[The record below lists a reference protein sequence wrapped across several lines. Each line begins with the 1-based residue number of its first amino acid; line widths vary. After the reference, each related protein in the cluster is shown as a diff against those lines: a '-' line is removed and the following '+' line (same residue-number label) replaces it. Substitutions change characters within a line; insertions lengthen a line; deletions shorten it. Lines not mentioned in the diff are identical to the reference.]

1 MTPISRRRLCADVA
15 ALSVGTPALLSVGGA
30 AAAGTTGS
38 AGSAGS
44 SVTADHPAFPAIAR
58 GFASI
63 GESVRPKIRY
73 WWPCGEIS
81 AEAVEAEMRQIAGRG
96 FAAAEIQCI
105 FTADPDRFGWG
116 GATLTERLEQAVA
129 AGRRHGLRIDL
140 TVGPAWPLVVPGL
153 GPDSRQAAQELT
165 YGRSVV
171 AGGSTY
177 TGPVPAAPEPHTGV
191 TKQTLVAVQAFR
203 RTGSGGAKPVV
214 LERSSRVDLTDAVHD
229 GVLSWTAP
237 AGGQWLVLGF
247 WQRGTGQAAVVGQ
260 SVSAQPA
267 YVPDH
272 FAAAGVRAAMGYW
285 DEHVLTPRLRRLL
298 RDNGGDL
305 FEDSLELDS
314 ALHWTWDLPKRFEKL
329 RGYALRP
336 NLPVLFID
344 GIHRQ
349 YTSVT
354 LDATPDFEFTD
365 GSGARVREDYCQTL
379 TDLYIS
385 DHVEPL
391 KNWAHA
397 LGLRFRAQPYG
408 TTIDTPTVAA
418 ALDVNE
424 TESLGVGTGYDD
436 DPSRWISSGSVH
448 LSGQKIFSLEGCATF
463 NEAYAQTWPDM
474 LKHFNT
480 AFAHGV
486 NQIVYHGFATGTGM
500 GVTGWPGFSPFT
512 TEGGNGFS
520 EAWGPRQPTW
530 ADTHLVTDWT
540 ARMQWVLRQGR
551 PSVDLAVYRHSYGP
565 DVRVP
570 DGAAGFT
577 YDFTGPA
584 QLEGTRVGGGRLAPD
599 GPAYRAL
606 ILDRQPTLPVAT
618 ARLLLSHA
626 RAGLPVVVV
635 GNLPTRTPGAHAA
648 EEQTARLTRLL
659 GQLLDQPSVRRV
671 ADQRDL
677 AGALKALGVAPSV
690 DVRAAPGLLTV
701 RRTLPT
707 GELYYVYNPTSS
719 SVTADI
725 RVEGTG
731 RPYELDA
738 WSGKVTPLGLYRTGR
753 GHITLPVD
761 LAPAGS
767 TVIALDGRRV
777 RHATATT
784 GGTVTVS
791 DSGRLRLRATASG
804 RYTVTLDDGRKRHVV
819 IPSPGEEQRL
829 DSWHLTVE
837 DWRRGPDG
845 ERATTV
851 HELDL
856 DQLSPWSDIPGLRD
870 VSGIGT
876 YTTTV
881 RLGRPD
887 GAWLDLGRVTDT
899 FQVTVNGRRLPPPD
913 QISHRLDL
921 AGHLREGANTIT
933 VRVAT
938 PLRNRLRVTDGFPGQ
953 AGMPRQEYGLIG
965 PVSLVPYRE
974 APILDTTT
982 GAVAG

>member
-15 ALSVGTPALLSVGGA
+15 ALSIAPPVLLSAAGT

-38 AGSAGS
+38 A
-44 SVTADHPAFPAIAR
+44 VTADHPTVPAIAR
-58 GFASI
+58 EFASI
-63 GESVRPKIRY
+63 SESVRPKIRY

-81 AEAVEAEMRQIAGRG
+81 AEAVETEIRQIAGRG

-105 FTADPDRFGWG
+105 FTADPGRFGWG
-116 GATLTERLEQAVA
+116 SAILTERLEQAVA
-129 AGRRHGLRIDL
+129 TGRRHGLRIDL

-165 YGRSVV
+165 YGKSVV

-177 TGPVPAAPEPHTGV
+177 SGPVPAAPEPHTGV

-203 RTGSGGAKPVV
+203 CTGSAEAKPVR
-214 LERSSRVDLTDAVHD
+214 LERSSRADLTNSVHD

-237 AGGQWLVLGF
+237 ADGQWLVLAF
-247 WQRGTGQAAVVGQ
+247 WQRGTGQAAVTGQ
-260 SVSAQPA
+260 TISARPA

-272 FAAAGVRAAMGYW
+272 FASAGVRAATGYW
-285 DEHVLTPRLRRLL
+285 DDHVLTPRLRRLL

-314 ALHWTWDLPKRFEKL
+314 ALHWTWDLPERFEKL
-329 RGYALRP
+329 RGYSLRP

-379 TDLYIS
+379 TDLYIGN
-385 DHVEPL
+385 HVEPL
-391 KNWAHA
+391 KNWAHT

-424 TESLGVGTGYDD
+424 TESLGTSAGYND

-448 LSGQKIFSLEGCATF
+448 LSGQKIFSLEGCATL

-512 TEGGNGFS
+512 MEDGNGFS

-530 ADTHLVTDWT
+530 ADTNIITDWT

-551 PSVDLAVYRHSYGP
+551 PSVDLAVYRQSYGP

-570 DGAAGFT
+570 DGAAGYT

-584 QLEGTRVGGGRLAPD
+584 QLEGTRVSGGRLAPD

-626 RAGLPVVVV
+626 RAGLPVVIV
-635 GNLPTRTPGAHAA
+635 GNLPTRTPGAHLADQ
-648 EEQTARLTRLL
+648 QTARLIRLL
-659 GQLLDQPSVRRV
+659 DQLLDEPSVRRV

-677 AGALKALGVAPSV
+677 ADALKALGVRPSV
-690 DVRAAPGLLTV
+690 DVSAARGLLTV
-701 RRTLPT
+701 RRTLPR
-707 GELYYVYNPTSS
+707 GERYYLYNPTSS

-738 WSGKVTPLGLYRTGR
+738 WSGRATPLGLYRTTR
-753 GHITLPVD
+753 SHITVPLH
-761 LAPAGS
+761 LAPGGS
-767 TVIALDGRRV
+767 TVIALDGHHA

-791 DSGRLRLRATASG
+791 ESGRLRLRATASG
-804 RYTVTLDDGRKRHVV
+804 SYTVTLHDGRKQHVV
-819 IPSPGEEQRL
+819 IPSMGEEQRL

-845 ERATTV
+845 ERAVTTR
-851 HELDL
+851 ELDL
-856 DQLSPWSDIPGLRD
+856 NGLKPWSDIPGLQD

-876 YTTTV
+876 YITTV
-881 RLGRPD
+881 RLGRLD
-887 GAWLDLGRVTDT
+887 GAYLDLGRVTDT
-899 FQVTVNGRRLPPPD
+899 FEVTVNGRRLPPPD

-921 AGHLREGANTIT
+921 TDRLREGANTIT
-933 VRVAT
+933 IRVAT
-938 PLRNRLRVTDGFPGQ
+938 PLRNRLRATDGFSGQ

-974 APILDTTT
+974 VPIAD
-982 GAVAG
+982 

>member
-1 MTPISRRRLCADVA
+1 MTMSRRRLCSDVA
-15 ALSVGTPALLSVGGA
+15 ALSIATPVLLSA
-30 AAAGTTGS
+30 ARTPAAGTTGS
-38 AGSAGS
+38 AVA
-44 SVTADHPAFPAIAR
+44 ADHPAIPAIAR
-58 GFASI
+58 DFGSI
-63 GESVRPKIRY
+63 GESFRPKIRY
-73 WWPCGEIS
+73 WWPCGELS
-81 AEAVEAEMRQIAGRG
+81 AEAVETEIRQIAGRG

-105 FTADPDRFGWG
+105 FTADPSRFGWG
-116 GATLTERLEQAVA
+116 SATLTERLEQAVA

-153 GPDSRQAAQELT
+153 SADSRQAAQELT
-165 YGRSVV
+165 YGKSVV

-177 TGPVPAAPEPHTGV
+177 SGPVPAAPEPHTGV

-203 RTGSGGAKPVV
+203 CEGSVEAKPLV
-214 LERSSRVDLTDAVHD
+214 LERSSRVDLSGSVRD
-229 GVLSWTAP
+229 GALSWTAP

-247 WQRGTGQAAVVGQ
+247 WQRGTGQAAVTGQ
-260 SVSAQPA
+260 IVSAQPA

-272 FAAAGVRAAMGYW
+272 FASAGVRAATGYW
-285 DEHVLTPRLRRLL
+285 DDQVLTPRLRRLL

-314 ALHWTWDLPKRFEKL
+314 ALHWTWDLPERFEKL
-329 RGYALRP
+329 RGYPLRP

-344 GIHRQ
+344 GVHRQ

-365 GSGARVREDYCQTL
+365 HSGTRVREDYCQTL

-391 KNWAHA
+391 KSWAHA
-397 LGLRFRAQPYG
+397 LGLQFRAQPYG

-424 TESLGVGTGYDD
+424 TESLGISADYTD

-448 LSGQKIFSLEGCATF
+448 LSGQKVFSLEGCATL
-463 NEAYAQTWPDM
+463 NQAYAQTWPDM

-500 GVTGWPGFSPFT
+500 GATGWPGFSPFT
-512 TEGGNGFS
+512 TDGGNGFS

-530 ADTHLVTDWT
+530 ADTNIITDWT

-551 PSVDLAVYRHSYGP
+551 PSVDLAVYRQSYGP

-584 QLEGTRVGGGRLAPD
+584 QLEGTRVSGGRLAPD
-599 GPAYRAL
+599 GPAYRAQ
-606 ILDRQPTLPVAT
+606 ILDRQRTLPVAT

-626 RAGLPVVVV
+626 RAGLPVVIV
-635 GNLPTRTPGAHAA
+635 GNPPTRTPGAHQAA
-648 EEQTARLTRLL
+648 QQTARLTRLL
-659 GQLLDQPSVRRV
+659 DQLLDQPSVRRV

-677 AGALKALGVAPSV
+677 ADALKALGVRPSG
-690 DVRAAPGLLTV
+690 DVSAAPGLLSV
-701 RRTLPT
+701 RRTLPR
-707 GELYYVYNPTSS
+707 GELYYLYNPTSS

-738 WSGKVTPLGLYRTGR
+738 WSGRIMPLGLYRTGR
-753 GHITLPVD
+753 SHITVPVR
-761 LAPAGS
+761 LAPGGS
-767 TVIALDGRRV
+767 TVIALDGRHA
-777 RHATATT
+777 RHATATS
-784 GGTVTVS
+784 GGTVMVS
-791 DSGRLRLRATASG
+791 ESGRLRLRATAPG
-804 RYTVTLDDGRKRHVV
+804 HYTVTLHDGRKRHVAV
-819 IPSPGEEQRL
+819 SPPAEEQRL
-829 DSWHLTVE
+829 DAWHLTVE

-845 ERATTV
+845 ERAVTT

-856 DQLSPWSDIPGLRD
+856 DELKPWSKIPGLQD

-881 RLGRPD
+881 HLGRSD
-887 GAWLDLGRVTDT
+887 GAHLDLGRVTDT
-899 FQVTVNGRRLPPPD
+899 FEVTVNGRRLPPPD

-921 AGHLREGANTIT
+921 AGRLRAGANTIT

-953 AGMPRQEYGLIG
+953 AEMPRQEYGLIG

-974 APILDTTT
+974 VPIAD
-982 GAVAG
+982 